1 MKDIAK
7 KAAEGQQE
15 EFSKFGDGQPPKE
28 IKKKKGSQEQ
38 EDQKVEL
45 QVCRLPT

>member
-7 KAAEGQQE
+7 KADEGQQE

-28 IKKKKGSQEQ
+28 IKKEGSQEQ
-38 EDQKVEL
+38 QDQRVEL